1 MEKLEKIDKAM
12 TSMCVFF
19 RRIGMVALVGMIGVI
34 CLDVFARYVF
44 NDATIW
50 AYDMSWILSL
60 TLAACCLASAHMI
73 DSNIAVDI
81 VSSKF
86 PMKVQLLIRNI
97 VYIFIGIPVFAYLD
111 YTWIQKTIVGIQTLE
126 RSSNT
131 STWYPV
137 LWPERLIGSIGLFLF
152 FVVYLYKIVRDMVS
166 MIIMFKKGKEGKG
179 K

>member
-1 MEKLEKIDKAM
+1 ML
-12 TSMCVFF
+12 
-19 RRIGMVALVGMIGVI
+19 
-34 CLDVFARYVF
+34 
-44 NDATIW
+44 
-50 AYDMSWILSL
+50 
-60 TLAACCLASAHMI
+60 
-73 DSNIAVDI
+73 
-81 VSSKF
+81 
-86 PMKVQLLIRNI
+86 
-97 VYIFIGIPVFAYLD
+97 

-166 MIIMFKKGKEGKG
+166 MIIMFKKGKEGNG